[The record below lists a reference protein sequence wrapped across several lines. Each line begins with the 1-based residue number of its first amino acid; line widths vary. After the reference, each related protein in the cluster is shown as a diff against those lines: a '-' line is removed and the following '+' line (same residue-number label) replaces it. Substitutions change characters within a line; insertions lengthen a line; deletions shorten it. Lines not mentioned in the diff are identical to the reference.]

1 MAYYKF
7 TEIKSYTEGSTPQ
20 KDYKVETFSDSEKTI
35 LIDTNTI
42 AVCGSEINDPAAAM
56 KAIDDSI
63 LNPSVLDYAAQ
74 RKQVYPTI
82 EEQLD
87 MQYHDSVNG
96 TTTWKD
102 FIASVKSSIPKE

>member
-1 MAYYKF
+1 MAYYTF
-7 TEIKSYTEGSTPQ
+7 TEINSYTEGSTPQ
-20 KDYKVETFSDSEKTI
+20 KDYKVEIFSDSEKTI
-35 LIDTNTI
+35 LTDINTI
-42 AVCGSEINDPAAAM
+42 TVCGSEINDPAAAM
-56 KAIDDSI
+56 RVIDESV
-63 LNPSVLDYAAQ
+63 LTPSVLDYAAQ
-74 RKQVYPTI
+74 RKQAYPTI

>member
-1 MAYYKF
+1 MAYYTF
-7 TEIKSYTEGSTPQ
+7 TEINSYTEGSTPQ
-20 KDYKVETFSDSEKTI
+20 KDYKVEIFSDSEKTI
-35 LIDTNTI
+35 LTDINTI
-42 AVCGSEINDPAAAM
+42 TVCGSEINDPAAAM
-56 KAIDDSI
+56 RVIDESV

-74 RKQVYPTI
+74 RKQAYPTI

-102 FIASVKSSIPKE
+102 CIAAVKSSIPKE